1 MNPTGKLLYVS
12 QRFAEKQFLIIL
24 KIVCIIFSAKHF
36 FFVGN
41 FCIHYSIR
49 RTVETQNY
57 ISYTYLKNGNSKSY

>member
-36 FFVGN
+36 FFVCN
-41 FCIHYSIR
+41 FCIHYKAQCGNTKLYIL
-49 RTVETQNY
+49 Y
-57 ISYTYLKNGNSKSY
+57 ISQKRKQ